1 METKAY
7 AEFYLADAKRHLG
20 SCTDYLI
27 NDCSLEA
34 DRVGEIY
41 ATSSVMAAFGRGEPG
56 AVSGLSGVELGM
68 RLYREYANA
77 DSVPAYRP
85 KQDGRTREYWAGWAL
100 AQLQWHLARPFKWIF
115 ARTRFSDLLA
125 KYSVYHEMD
134 ISRFVEDVRAELEKV
149 ELEPNLRRIRRAV
162 GLSQSQLASLS
173 GVNVRNIQLYEQ
185 RVQDINHATATT
197 LARLA
202 RVLSCSIED
211 LME

>member
-7 AEFYLADAKRHLG
+7 AEFSLADAKRHLG
-20 SCTDYLI
+20 HCTDYLI
-27 NDCSLEA
+27 NDCGLQA

-41 ATSSVMAAFGRGEPG
+41 AASAVMRAFGRGEPG
-56 AVSGLSGVELGM
+56 ALSGLSGAELGM
-68 RLYREYANA
+68 RLYREYTNV
-77 DSVPAYRP
+77 DLVPAYCP
-85 KQDGRTREYWAGWAL
+85 KPNGRTREYWAGWAL

-115 ARTRFSDLLA
+115 SRMRLSDILA
-125 KYSVYHEMD
+125 KYGVYHEMD
-134 ISRFVEDVRAELEKV
+134 ITRFVEDVGAELEKTV
-149 ELEPNLRRIRRAV
+149 LEPNLRRIRRAV
-162 GLSQSQLASLS
+162 GLSQSQLARLS

-197 LARLA
+197 LARIA

>member
-7 AEFYLADAKRHLG
+7 ADFYLAEAKRRLG

-27 NDCSLEA
+27 NDCLLQA

-41 ATSSVMAAFGRGEPG
+41 AMSPVMAAFGRGEPR

-68 RLYREYANA
+68 RLYREYTNA
-77 DSVPAYRP
+77 DAVPAYRP

-115 ARTRFSDLLA
+115 ARTRFSDILVR
-125 KYSVYHEMD
+125 YGVYHEMD
-134 ISRFVEDVRAELEKV
+134 VARFVEDVGAELEKTI
-149 ELEPNLRRIRRAV
+149 LEPNLRRIRRAA
-162 GLSQSQLASLS
+162 GLSQSQLASS
-173 GVNVRNIQLYEQ
+173 AGVNVRNIQLYEQ
-185 RVQDINHATATT
+185 RVQDINHATAAT
-197 LARLA
+197 LARIA

>member
-7 AEFYLADAKRHLG
+7 AEFYLADAKRRLG
-20 SCTDYLI
+20 ACTDYLI
-27 NDCSLEA
+27 NDCELQV

-41 ATSSVMAAFGRGEPG
+41 ATSPVMSAFGRGEPG

-68 RLYREYANA
+68 RLYHEYTKS

-85 KQDGRTREYWAGWAL
+85 KLDGRTQEYWAGWAL

-115 ARTRFSDLLA
+115 ARTRFSALLA
-125 KYSVYHEMD
+125 KYRVYHEMD
-134 ISRFVEDVRAELEKV
+134 VARFVEDVGTELEKTA
-149 ELEPNLRRIRRAV
+149 LEPNLRRIRRAV
-162 GLSQSQLASLS
+162 GLSQSQLATLA

-197 LARLA
+197 LARIA